1 VGRATRQPTNTLRE
15 REHGSAADRERREM
29 QVDLGAGEEAVGTH
43 RKVWIGRGCF
53 GCGWES
59 VQKDRR
65 TPGTAVAREGHRAAA
80 AGHERRK
87 TGIGSQSLRL
97 GKRHRREA
105 RAGAIAG
112 CEARA

>member
-43 RKVWIGRGCF
+43 RKVWIGRGRF
-53 GCGWES
+53 GCERES

-65 TPGTAVAREGHRAAA
+65 TQARRWPERVIVRRLR
-80 AGHERRK
+80 EVKRRK
-87 TGIGSQSLRL
+87 TGHGSQGLRL
-97 GKRHRREA
+97 GKRHRRKA

-112 CEARA
+112 CEVRA